1 MMGKESWMGG
11 RVLISRSDI
20 EKAVSEVAPK
30 YGAVKVSLFG
40 SHARGEATE
49 SSDVD
54 LVVDFESPIG
64 FALGG
69 MYLELEKRL
78 GCDVDIV
85 CGAEMLYPFVRDSYE
100 QDGVTIYGN

>member
-1 MMGKESWMGG
+1 MKVVGSTIGFPL
-11 RVLISRSDI
+11 VSRGDI
-20 EKAVSEVAPK
+20 EKVVSEVAPK
-30 YGAVKVSLFG
+30 YGAVKVRLFG

-54 LVVDFESPIG
+54 LVVDFERPIG

-69 MYLELEKRL
+69 MFLELEERL

-85 CGAEMLYPFVRDSYE
+85 CGADQLYPFVRESFDKDE
-100 QDGVTIYGN
+100 VTIYGN